1 MPTGRAAGLDQQED
15 VFIGQVDVFIG
26 QVMVAWE
33 PLRAALTRGGS
44 EQSADRVALLRAVTD
59 WHRMHLPRLLSGDVL
74 APLYPGLP
82 P

>member
-1 MPTGRAAGLDQQED
+1 M
-15 VFIGQVDVFIG
+15 FIGQVDVFIG